1 MAIDPSTIVWDDEP
15 QRPQLARG
23 QLSAGNIDLTKRPVV
38 RNADGSISTVRSIS
52 ANFDGREYLI
62 PTVSDDGRILSDD
75 DAIDLFRRTGRNLGA
90 FDTPENA
97 TAYAESLHN
106 DQARMYDRP
115 DPSTIVWDDEPAG
128 GDQALNIDIVGG
140 TRESDVGRGGIPN
153 PTDNM
158 SGIDRF
164 RAGVGKSLVDTYQ
177 GLKQAAG
184 DVGSSPLLALQ
195 QGTVGALSGGGFL
208 ESGLVALS
216 KLGAERKRL
225 RDEEAA
231 RREIDRPLLDTGAGF
246 SGNVLGTIAQ
256 ILGPGVAARGTTAAN
271 ALLPTTVRGNAL
283 QGLTIGA
290 LQPVASENER
300 VGNALLGGVGGGAG
314 ALAAKG
320 AGAALNTGRNLL
332 ARTGLNATDR
342 QAGNV
347 LAREAT
353 NPNNLTITQSDVP
366 GVQRTLGEASGDSGL
381 MALENLMRA
390 RNRGAFEPIDLRNNA
405 ARVQQLQ
412 NIAGT
417 EGDMAAAE
425 AARESVVDTALQRAM
440 AEGRQFES
448 SLEQANRSLTP
459 SQRLQGEDV
468 SEGLRNLRLMASRM
482 SSEYAPRPSVQSAIN
497 DVGRALDS
505 AGESV
510 GSLYLV
516 RQYIGDLLQ
525 GKAGADKSYA
535 RAASRELMQLR
546 EALDSE
552 LANRAPSFPE
562 YLSAYRNASKPI
574 NRMEVGREI
583 LSRSSSTAQ
592 DQLGN
597 PILTPSGVSRSTND
611 LDAIAAK
618 ATDFKKARATDIL
631 TAYDLA
637 SLRAIQDDMQRIAQR
652 SRSATAG
659 SQTAERLSIG
669 ERAAV
674 RGVGSRL
681 PWVGP
686 LFEHFEQQANQ
697 RLSERL
703 AYLMANPSEAQ
714 RVLAAL
720 PKEDAGV
727 VRKSLNQ
734 LALAAGRSAQPSAD

>member
-15 QRPQLARG
+15 QQAPMQQA
-23 QLSAGNIDLTKRPVV
+23 QAP
-38 RNADGSISTVRSIS
+38 
-52 ANFDGREYLI
+52 
-62 PTVSDDGRILSDD
+62 
-75 DAIDLFRRTGRNLGA
+75 AI
-90 FDTPENA
+90 
-97 TAYAESLHN
+97 
-106 DQARMYDRP
+106 
-115 DPSTIVWDDEPAG
+115 DPSTIVWDDESAG

-140 TRESDVGRGGIPN
+140 TRESDVGRGHIPN

-164 RAGVGKSLVDTYQ
+164 RAGIGKSLVDTYQ

-195 QGTVGALSGGGFL
+195 QGTVGALSGDGFL

-320 AGAALNTGRNLL
+320 AGAALNTGRSLL

-381 MALENLMRA
+381 MALENVMRA
-390 RNRGAFEPIDLRNNA
+390 RNRAAFEPIDLRNNA

-417 EGDMAAAE
+417 DADMAAAD
-425 AARESVVDTALQRAM
+425 AARTAA
-440 AEGRQFES
+440 
-448 SLEQANRSLTP
+448 
-459 SQRLQGEDV
+459 
-468 SEGLRNLRLMASRM
+468 SEGLRERAFAEGAESLARNQRASALMLPTDSGM
-482 SSEYAPRPSVQSAIN
+482 SSLRESIRGIARSGAGDPTIQSATTA
-497 DVGRALDS
+497 VSRALDQ
-505 AGESV
+505 AGDSV
-510 GSLYLV
+510 GGLYNA
-516 RQYIGDLLQ
+516 RKYIGKLLNAPAINS
-525 GKAGADKSYA
+525 GDAS
-535 RAASRELMQLR
+535 AAQPQLIRMRELIDQN
-546 EALDSE
+546 
-552 LANRAPSFPE
+552 LAARAPSFPE
-562 YLSAYRNASKPI
+562 YLDAYRTASRPI
-574 NRMEVGREI
+574 NRMEVGREV
-583 LSRSSSTAQ
+583 LSRAAGQSPAF
-592 DQLGN
+592 DVLGN
-597 PILTPSGVSRSTND
+597 PILTPAGISRATND

-618 ATDFKKARATDIL
+618 ATDFKKAKASEIL
-631 TAYDLA
+631 TQQDLA

-652 SRSATAG
+652 NRSAAAG
-659 SQTAERLSIG
+659 SQTAERLSVG

-674 RGVGSRL
+674 RGVAGRL

-734 LALAAGRSAQPSAD
+734 LALATGRSAQPAAD

>member
-1 MAIDPSTIVWDDEP
+1 MQQPQAPAIDPSTIVWDDEP
-15 QRPQLARG
+15 A
-23 QLSAGNIDLTKRPVV
+23 S
-38 RNADGSISTVRSIS
+38 
-52 ANFDGREYLI
+52 
-62 PTVSDDGRILSDD
+62 
-75 DAIDLFRRTGRNLGA
+75 
-90 FDTPENA
+90 
-97 TAYAESLHN
+97 
-106 DQARMYDRP
+106 
-115 DPSTIVWDDEPAG
+115 
-128 GDQALNIDIVGG
+128 GDQPLNIDIVGG
-140 TRESDVGRGGIPN
+140 TRESDVGRGAVPN

-158 SGIDRF
+158 SGLDRF
-164 RAGVGKSLVDTYQ
+164 RAGIGKSLVDTYQ

-195 QGTVGALSGGGFL
+195 QGTVGALSGDGFL

-256 ILGPGVAARGTTAAN
+256 ILGPGVAARGTAAAN
-271 ALLPTTVRGNAL
+271 ALLPSTVRGNAL

-314 ALAAKG
+314 AIAAKG

-353 NPNNLTITQSDVP
+353 NPNNLTITQSAVP

-381 MALENLMRA
+381 MALEQTMRA
-390 RNRGAFEPIDLRNNA
+390 TNRGAFEPIDLRNNA
-405 ARVQQLQ
+405 ARVQQMQ
-412 NIAGT
+412 RIAGT
-417 EGDMAAAE
+417 DADMAAAE
-425 AARESVVDTALQRAM
+425 AARSAA
-440 AEGRQFES
+440 
-448 SLEQANRSLTP
+448 
-459 SQRLQGEDV
+459 
-468 SEGLRNLRLMASRM
+468 SEGLRERAFAEGAETLARNQQADALMLPASTGIAQLRQGIQAIARSG
-482 SSEYAPRPSVQSAIN
+482 AGNPNVQNATNAVS
-497 DVGRALDS
+497 RALNQTGD
-505 AGESV
+505 SV
-510 GSLYLV
+510 GGLYNV
-516 RQYIGDLLQ
+516 RKYIGDLLN
-525 GKAGADKSYA
+525 GRAAGDDASA
-535 RAASRELMQLR
+535 RAASRELIQIRDL
-546 EALDSE
+546 LDE
-552 LANRAPSFPE
+552 NLAARAPSFPE
-562 YLSAYRNASKPI
+562 YLDAYRSASKPI

-597 PILTPSGVSRSTND
+597 PILTPAGVARATND
-611 LDAIAAK
+611 LDAISAK
-618 ATDFKKARATDIL
+618 ATDFKKAKASDIL
-631 TAYDLA
+631 TQQDLA

-652 SRSATAG
+652 NRSAAAG

-669 ERAAV
+669 ERTAV
-674 RGVGSRL
+674 RGVAGRL

-734 LALAAGRSAQPSAD
+734 LALASGRSAQPSGD

>member
-1 MAIDPSTIVWDDEP
+1 MAIDPATIVWDDEPQQAPMQQPQADSIDPSTIVWDDD
-15 QRPQLARG
+15 A
-23 QLSAGNIDLTKRPVV
+23 T
-38 RNADGSISTVRSIS
+38 GS
-52 ANFDGREYLI
+52 EQ
-62 PTVSDDGRILSDD
+62 P
-75 DAIDLFRRTGRNLGA
+75 
-90 FDTPENA
+90 
-97 TAYAESLHN
+97 
-106 DQARMYDRP
+106 
-115 DPSTIVWDDEPAG
+115 
-128 GDQALNIDIVGG
+128 LNIDIVGG
-140 TRESDVGRGGIPN
+140 RRESEVGRSSLPN
-153 PTDNM
+153 PTDDM
-158 SGIDRF
+158 RWLDRF
-164 RAGVGKSLVDTYQ
+164 RAGIGKSLVDTYQ

-184 DVGSSPLLALQ
+184 DAGSSPLLALQ
-195 QGTVGALSGGGFL
+195 QATIGALRGDSFL
-208 ESGLVALS
+208 ESGLVGLS
-216 KLGAERKRL
+216 QLGAERKRL
-225 RDEEAA
+225 RDEEAS
-231 RREIDRPLLDTGAGF
+231 RREIDRPLLDTGAGL
-246 SGNVLGTIAQ
+246 SGNVLGTLAQ
-256 ILGPGVAARGTTAAN
+256 ILGPGVAARGTAAAN
-271 ALLPTTVRGNAL
+271 ALLPSTVRGNAL

-314 ALAAKG
+314 AIAAKG

-353 NPNNLTITQSDVP
+353 NPNSLTITQSAVP

-381 MALENLMRA
+381 MALENTMRA
-390 RNRGAFEPIDLRNNA
+390 QSRGAFEPIDIRNNA

-417 EGDMAAAE
+417 DADMAAAE
-425 AARESVVDTALQRAM
+425 AARSAA
-440 AEGRQFES
+440 
-448 SLEQANRSLTP
+448 
-459 SQRLQGEDV
+459 
-468 SEGLRNLRLMASRM
+468 SEGLRERAFAEGAETLARNQQADALMLPASTGISQLRQGIQAIARSG
-482 SSEYAPRPSVQSAIN
+482 AGNPNVQNATNAVS
-497 DVGRALDS
+497 RALNQTGD
-505 AGESV
+505 SV
-510 GSLYLV
+510 GGLYNV
-516 RQYIGDLLQ
+516 RKYIGDLLN
-525 GKAGADKSYA
+525 GRAAGDDASA
-535 RAASRELMQLR
+535 RAASRELIQIRDL
-546 EALDSE
+546 LDE
-552 LANRAPSFPE
+552 NLAARAPSFPE
-562 YLSAYRNASKPI
+562 YLDAYRTASKPI

-597 PILTPSGVSRSTND
+597 PILTPAGVARATND

-618 ATDFKKARATDIL
+618 ATDFKKAKASDIL
-631 TAYDLA
+631 TAQDLS

-652 SRSATAG
+652 NRSAAAG
-659 SQTAERLSIG
+659 SQTAERLSVG

-674 RGVGSRL
+674 RGVAGRL

-734 LALAAGRSAQPSAD
+734 LALAAGRSAQPSGD